1 MCDDNAMVRNT
12 ECLTFF
18 WIKLYEWGKYA
29 FVMWLAYDTRLS
41 SSDAISCHIIANVRK
56 RPWLDQTILKSLD
69 PFCQHTLINSKS
81 MYVLETCYRT
91 QIFGLL
97 SLIHF
102 KSSTMIYSFIYR
114 TLTCLIHIG
123 NDVPFLVLPISCWE
137 RVHHSS
143 VLVTHVLLN
152 VFTPCWGICVTN
164 RNRTIL

>member
-1 MCDDNAMVRNT
+1 MCCNGQKYWMPDIFLDKIVWMGQVCIFHVISLWHPTFIVR
-12 ECLTFF
+12 CHF
-18 WIKLYEWGKYA
+18 
-29 FVMWLAYDTRLS
+29 LS
-41 SSDAISCHIIANVRK
+41 YHSKCQK
-56 RPWLDQTILKSLD
+56 KPWLDQTILNSLG
-69 PFCQHTLINSKS
+69 PFCQHTLINSKC
-81 MYVLETCYRT
+81 MYVLETYYRT
-91 QIFGLL
+91 HLFGLL

-164 RNRTIL
+164 RNRTVL